1 MTTTRPI
8 DETYA
13 DVEKMLWAI
22 CHKHQAKCGGDI
34 DDLMGEAGLL
44 FMEACGNHDPS
55 QSKFS
60 TWLYQTVNFGLI
72 SATRCRRKTK
82 TFVDSDAVES
92 AQERPKSKFNIG
104 EFLAELSDDAMIVAR
119 LMLETPAE
127 LMAIA
132 DNKGGYPHNIRS
144 TVRQALTKQ
153 WGERRVT
160 KSFAEVKGAL
170 V

>member
-1 MTTTRPI
+1 
-8 DETYA
+8 
-13 DVEKMLWAI
+13 MLWAI

-34 DDLMGEAGLL
+34 DDLMGTAGLI
-44 FMEACGNHDPS
+44 FMEAYSSHDPE

-60 TWLYQTVNFGLI
+60 TWLYQTVSFGLI
-72 SATRCRRKTK
+72 SATRIRRK
-82 TFVDSDAVES
+82 VRVIADSEATEFNAVEQP
-92 AQERPKSKFNIG
+92 APKFRLG

-119 LMLETPAE
+119 LMLETPGE

-132 DNKGGYPHNIRS
+132 DNKGGQPRNIRS